1 MPSPLALTFALANLL
16 VLAVALAASRRE
28 LADRFPRSGRKRRAL
43 LLILLLAFGVRSLNP
58 YRPVPRM
65 DDTFFR
71 DQAEGLV
78 HHHLNVIC
86 ALGEMGDCQRFGGF
100 KSIGYPLILSL
111 AYVLLGFS
119 DVAAR
124 LIGVVGGTATVACVY
139 LLMRQLDRDHDE
151 ALVAALVL
159 ALLPMHVRF
168 ASVTLAEVPSVLTE
182 CLAVLA
188 AVVHVRTGRSA
199 LGWLAA
205 SSLALHVTVRVE
217 NPLAI
222 VPMLVVYWWGR
233 EHVRTRP
240 SPLPWLVALVLVVPH
255 FADLGVTTYGDQPI
269 STRMDP
275 MSITANFHY
284 VEYWFNGYFN
294 PYLFT
299 ALALLGCIAMWC
311 LPPPF
316 ARLVAAWWGVR
327 LALHLLHTF
336 GAFVPRYML
345 PLSVPFA
352 MACGAGARGRSLAA
366 GSVVAAVLLSGA
378 AHLPFA
384 YAPVFG
390 LELPAGTRSLLYAL
404 HLAIPMGILMCAAW
418 MARGRER
425 AVLFAT
431 IAAGALLVP
440 TLYPAVTVTD
450 GAGRLMR
457 EAISLEG
464 RTIEEWEHLVG
475 RECYMVVIAPGHT
488 RSAWGRRIVADSRG
502 KSGESPR
509 SVLNVDAELREDVA
523 SLLAKD
529 HCVYLYEQVW
539 EKGNEPST
547 SLMMHGSFRL
557 ETIEYLTAP
566 MEFAGEMTVFKG
578 LALYRVS
585 SPREQ

>member
-28 LADRFPRSGRKRRAL
+28 LAACVPRSGRERHAL
-43 LLILLLAFGVRSLNP
+43 LLVLLLAFGVRALNP

-111 AYVLLGFS
+111 ASVLLGFS

-139 LLMRQLDRDHDE
+139 LLMRQLDRDHHE
-151 ALVAALVL
+151 AFVAALVL

-188 AVVHVRTGRSA
+188 AVIHVRTGRSA
-199 LGWLAA
+199 SGWLAA
-205 SSLALHVTVRVE
+205 SCLALHVTIRVE

-222 VPMLVVYWWGR
+222 VPLLVVYWWGWG
-233 EHVRTRP
+233 HVRARP

-255 FADLGVTTYGDQPI
+255 FADIGGTTYGDQPI
-269 STRMDP
+269 STRMNP
-275 MSITANFHY
+275 LSIATNYHY
-284 VEYWFNGYFN
+284 IEYWFNGYFT
-294 PYLFT
+294 PFLFT
-299 ALALLGCIAMWC
+299 ALALLGCIAMWRMS
-311 LPPPF
+311 PPF
-316 ARLVAAWWGVR
+316 ARLVTTWWGVR
-327 LALHLLHTF
+327 LALHLFHTF
-336 GAFVPRYML
+336 AAFVPRYML

-352 MACGAGARGRSLAA
+352 MACGAGARWLSLPTGFA
-366 GSVVAAVLLSGA
+366 VAAVLLSGT

-404 HLAIPMGILMCAAW
+404 HLTIPVATLMCAAW
-418 MARGRER
+418 LVRGRER
-425 AVLFAT
+425 TVLFAT
-431 IAAGALLVP
+431 IAAGILLIP
-440 TLYPAVTVTD
+440 ILYPAVTVTD
-450 GAGRLMR
+450 GAGRLVR
-457 EAISLEG
+457 QAISLEE
-464 RTIEEWEHLVG
+464 RTIEGWEHLVG
-475 RECYMVVIAPGHT
+475 RECYMVILAPGHT
-488 RSAWGRRIVADSRG
+488 RSVWGRRIVADSRG
-502 KSGESPR
+502 KSGESPQH
-509 SVLNVDAELREDVA
+509 VPNMDVELREDVA
-523 SLLAKD
+523 SLLAKG
-529 HCVYLYEQVW
+529 HCVYLYEQEW
-539 EKGNEPST
+539 EEGQEPST

-557 ETIEYLTAP
+557 VPIEHLTAP
-566 MEFAGEMTVFKG
+566 REFVGEMTVFKG
-578 LALYRVS
+578 LALYRVVA
-585 SPREQ
+585 PRGQ